1 MQLVTQVLGK
11 IHTLQEITEGLKCL
25 GVFMSKYMH
34 TRKRETK
41 NQTLNNSK
49 QTEVTRE
56 EVGRRMDE
64 IAEGN

>member
-1 MQLVTQVLGK
+1 MTQVLGK

-41 NQTLNNSK
+41 NTKMGKCIFYCKAS
-49 QTEVTRE
+49 
-56 EVGRRMDE
+56 
-64 IAEGN
+64 